1 MTTSCYS
8 PHTDSDETPGTGT
21 AMIKRSSQ
29 ALAAWFLTWDLSIT
43 ASAWVGAYFL
53 RFDSGWIPV
62 TKPPPTAYLCWRNLP
77 LVLLLAVTAYHL
89 TGQYTIHRLRRL
101 REEMVGVVKGT
112 VLMSLLV
119 MASTFYTQDP
129 YDSRV
134 TMVLF
139 SIMTAVSVVTARRS
153 SWYAIRHLRSQGYN
167 QTRSLIVGT
176 GRVARKTAWA

>member
-1 MTTSCYS
+1 MTTSCHS

-62 TKPPPTAYLCWRNLP
+62 TKPPPTAYLCFRNLP
-77 LVLLLAVTAYHL
+77 LVLLLAVVAYHL
-89 TGQYTIHRLRRL
+89 TGQYTIHRLRRF
-101 REEMVGVVKGT
+101 REEMVGALKGT

-119 MASTFYTQDP
+119 LASIFYLQNA
-129 YDSRV
+129 YESRA
-134 TMVLF
+134 TMLLF
-139 SIMTAVSVVTARRS
+139 SVLTAGGILFSRRL
-153 SWYAIRHLRSQGYN
+153 SWYTIRSLRSRGYN
-167 QTRSLIVGT
+167 QTRS
-176 GRVARKTAWA
+176 